1 MQSVPSLVEFLKH
14 VLPSE
19 GYYCWVALK
28 KGQRP
33 QQGFSQTIADLAEV
47 LKRLDALGF
56 DAYFSCSTY
65 KEPVSRKRENAKATQ
80 ALWLDMD
87 AGEGKPYADAD
98 AAVEALDQF
107 CARVNMPQPTI
118 VYSGGG
124 IHAWWALSAPV
135 QPNAWLA
142 IARSFK
148 QLTEA
153 RGLHAD
159 PTRTADI
166 VSILRPP
173 ETFNWKLANNPR
185 PVECL
190 EIIGNKIQ
198 LPNIKIP
205 QPQVA
210 VNPHASDMNLSSGKS
225 AGNIYEN
232 REPAYASLSAN
243 KCQQLRHFRD
253 TRGNIAEPLWYA
265 GLGILGQCA
274 DGYQLAHEWSAGH
287 PAYSRE
293 ETDRKFNQA
302 KNASSATTCERY
314 KYLNPTGCAGCPFNV
329 TSPIVL
335 GRPTPIEAAPAA
347 QPQAAPTGE
356 TFPPLPKN
364 FGMNAGYQLTTE
376 VKWLDDKGVEQRY
389 NKPFTRYPIYVH
401 EIRDGETER
410 KQGILFRQWEPAKGW
425 YEFELSAQNLASM
438 GTWGEL
444 AAHGAVMLDPDSRKI
459 FLKYVSASL
468 DGMRGKGAKMR
479 YDQFG
484 WKDDYTSFYYGGQ
497 LWKADGTVDIAA
509 GNTECANRAKKML
522 PARAGSLNG
531 WRAAVSKL
539 FVDGCEAQSLAVIAS
554 FASILMPFV
563 SQPGEGGV
571 ILSLFSPD
579 GGTGKSTTLAAISS
593 VWGEL
598 SAIRLQGSDTQNAKF
613 RIIATHGNLPTVYD
627 ELRERHPEILVD
639 FVKHYTTGQDK
650 NRARIDGSVTPNILS
665 WCNIIV
671 SASNKSLVDGVNSA
685 TKIGT
690 DPMADR
696 IFEVQLQIPKQ
707 GTFSL
712 SGALGDELMLHRGY
726 AGRAF
731 VSYLM
736 QPGVL
741 AYCRENLAHLM
752 EHYPKAISAGTTDRY
767 RSRLLAT
774 CDMAGR
780 ILKHIGLVEFSIERI
795 MDWAVKEAATQAR
808 NTSHFDPVEAII
820 DVLNSNVVNNC
831 LIVAD
836 AFHPKSETFI
846 HQQPRSEIQM
856 RYEIK
861 PKRLYVSANWM
872 RHKLAELGQPYGLCV
887 NALEPMG
894 ILTDRSRRTVLTAG
908 TSIPGGKTSCWEIDM
923 THPALGQVYVKE
935 VLPLAVK
942 TG

>member
-1 MQSVPSLVEFLKH
+1 MQSVPTLVEFLKH

-28 KGQRP
+28 KGQHP
-33 QQGFSQTIADLAEV
+33 QQGFSQTVGDLAEV

-65 KEPVSRKRENAKATQ
+65 KDPVNRKRENAKTTQ
-80 ALWLDMD
+80 ALWLDID
-87 AGEGKPYADAD
+87 AGEGKPYVDVD
-98 AAVEALDQF
+98 AATEALDQF

-124 IHAWWALSAPV
+124 IHAWWALSAPL
-135 QPNAWLA
+135 QPEAWLV
-142 IARSFK
+142 IARQFK

-153 RGLHAD
+153 HGLHAD

-166 VSILRPP
+166 CSILRPP
-173 ETFNWKLANNPR
+173 ETFNWKLPGNPR
-185 PVECL
+185 AVECL
-190 EIIGNKIQ
+190 EIIGDKIQ
-198 LPNIKIP
+198 LPNIEASKP
-205 QPQVA
+205 QIA
-210 VNPHASDMNLSSGKS
+210 VNPHAGDMSLSIGKA

-232 REPAYASLSAN
+232 REPAYASIAAN
-243 KCQQLRHFRD
+243 KCLQLRNFRD

-274 DGYQLAHEWSAGH
+274 DGYELAHEWSAGH
-287 PAYSRE
+287 PSYSRE
-293 ETDRKFNQA
+293 ETDRKFAQA

-314 KYLNPTGCAGCPFNV
+314 KFLNAPGCLGCPFSI

-335 GRPTPIEAAPAA
+335 GRERKEIAAVV
-347 QPQAAPTGE
+347 QQASAE
-356 TFPPLPKN
+356 TFPPLPKGY
-364 FGMNAGYQLTTE
+364 GMNPGYQLTYE
-376 VKWLDDKGVEQRY
+376 IKRVDDKGVEQRSQ
-389 NKPFTRYPIYVH
+389 KPFTRYPIYVH
-401 EIRDGETER
+401 EVRDGETER

-459 FLKYVSASL
+459 FLKYVSVSL
-468 DGMRGKGAKMR
+468 DSMRGKGAKMR
-479 YDQFG
+479 FDQFG
-484 WKDDYTSFYYGGQ
+484 WKDNYTSFYYGGQ
-497 LWKADGTVDIAA
+497 LWKTDGTVDVAA
-509 GNTECANRAKKML
+509 GNTECANRSKKML

-539 FVDGCEAQSLAVIAS
+539 FVDGCEAQSLAVLAS
-554 FASILMPFV
+554 FAAVLMPFV

-650 NRARIDGSVTPNILS
+650 NRARIDGSVNPNTLP
-665 WCNIIV
+665 WCNIVV

-707 GTFSL
+707 GSFSL

-731 VSYLM
+731 ISYLM

-741 AYCRENLAHLM
+741 AYCRENLVRLM
-752 EHYPKAISAGTTDRY
+752 EHYPKAIAAGTTDRY

-780 ILKHIGLVEFSIERI
+780 ILKHIGLVEFSPERV
-795 MDWAVKEAATQAR
+795 MDWAVREAATQAR
-808 NTSHFDPVEAII
+808 NTQHFDPIDALI
-820 DVLNSNVVNNC
+820 DVLNSSVVNNC
-831 LIVAD
+831 LIVDD
-836 AFHPKSETFI
+836 AYRPKSETFI
-846 HQQPRSEIQM
+846 HQEPRSEIQM

-861 PKRLYVSANWM
+861 PKRLFISANWL
-872 RHKLAELGQPYGLCV
+872 RNKLAEMGQPYQLCS
-887 NALEPMG
+887 NMLSTMG
-894 ILTDRSRRTVLTAG
+894 ILIDKSRRTVLTAG
-908 TSIPGGKTSCWEIDM
+908 TSKPGGKTPCWEVDM
-923 THPALGQVYVKE
+923 SHAAMGQVYVKE
-935 VLPLAVK
+935 VLPLQAK